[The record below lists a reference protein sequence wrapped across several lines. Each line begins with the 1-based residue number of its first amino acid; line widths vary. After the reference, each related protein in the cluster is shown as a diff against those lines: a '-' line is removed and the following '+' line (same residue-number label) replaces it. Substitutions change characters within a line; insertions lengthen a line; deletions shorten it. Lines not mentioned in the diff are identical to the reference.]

1 MGEVW
6 KGVIGF
12 EDLYEV
18 SSEGRVRSKDR
29 LYIDSVGRVTKK
41 AGKYLKLTNTASGYL
56 KVCLSKENKKY
67 YKVVHRLV
75 AEAFIGSIEGK
86 LYVNHK
92 DLDKVNNKV
101 ENLEWVTP
109 RENNIHYKNA
119 KSEEFASKF
128 VGVTIKNGVIHSR
141 VFLNNAEYNL
151 GRCDSEEEAYNRYIL
166 AVKNYED
173 FGELPKKVEYKY
185 VTFNKQK
192 QKFETYLRESNK
204 YFYIGSFDLEIDA
217 IKAREEVLKI
227 YKETGVFPVKKFA
240 SKYPGISFLK
250 RLGKWQATARVN
262 GVRKYIGVFQ
272 TEEEANEAVQK
283 YNMNNK
289 VNTNE

>member
-1 MGEVW
+1 MEEVW
-6 KGVIGF
+6 KDVIGF
-12 EDLYEV
+12 EYLYEV

-29 LYIDSVGRVTKK
+29 LYTDSIGRVTKK
-41 AGKYLKLTNTASGYL
+41 AGKYLKLCNTASGYL

-67 YKVVHRLV
+67 HKVVHRLV
-75 AEAFIGSIEGK
+75 AEAFIDIIKGK

-92 DLDKVNNKV
+92 DLDKVNNRV

-109 RENNIHYKNA
+109 RENNIHYKTT

-128 VGVTIKNGVIHSR
+128 IGVTIKNGVIYSR
-141 VFLNNAEYNL
+141 VFLNNTEYNL
-151 GRCDSEEEAYNRYIL
+151 GTCDSEEEAYNRYTL

-204 YFYIGSFDLEIDA
+204 YFYIGAFDLEIDA
-217 IKAREEVLKI
+217 IKAREKVLNV

-250 RLGKWQATARVN
+250 RPGKWQATTKVN

-272 TEEEANEAVQK
+272 TEEDANEAVQK
-283 YNMNNK
+283 YHMSNK
-289 VNTNE
+289 TNTNE